1 MISARDFANAM
12 IIGAI
17 GGVAGGFLLL
27 AVGAVIRWILDHRWG
42 WSLDD
47 WGLR

>member
-1 MISARDFANAM
+1 MNEIANAL

-17 GGVAGGFLLL
+17 GGTVGGLLL
-27 AVGAVIRWILDHRWG
+27 LTVGVVVRWILDHRWG